1 MQPALVLGLYI
12 GAALTI
18 VMLGALVLA
27 NRVPALEP
35 YAFER
40 NAACYALFVM
50 LLLAPVLRFINRPVK
65 MFVASMTSWIL
76 LTAAYNFAGMYFH
89 SLFEVLQRT
98 PFEVLAEGATVFG
111 VLAVASWVCR
121 MILQA
126 RRHARAREQST
137 ANSSPE
143 ILSHNR

>member
-1 MQPALVLGLYI
+1 MRPVLTLGLYL

-18 VMLGALVLA
+18 VMLGALVVA

-50 LLLAPVLRFINRPVK
+50 LILVPVLRYINRPLK

-76 LTAAYNFAGMYFH
+76 LTAAYNFAGMYFRN
-89 SLFEVLQRT
+89 LFIVLRTPLEVLT
-98 PFEVLAEGATVFG
+98 EGAIVFG

-121 MILQA
+121 MILHA
-126 RRHARAREQST
+126 RRAAMQRSAADTH
-137 ANSSPE
+137 PGV
-143 ILSHNR
+143 LSHDR

>member
-12 GAALTI
+12 GAALTV
-18 VMLGALVLA
+18 VMLTALVLA
-27 NRVPALEP
+27 NRVPALEA

-50 LLLAPVLRFINRPVK
+50 LVLAPVVRYINRPVK

-89 SLFEVLQRT
+89 SLFDVLQRT
-98 PFEVLAEGATVFG
+98 PLEVLAEGGIVFG

-121 MILQA
+121 MILHA
-126 RRHARAREQST
+126 RRHAHAMEEAAHT
-137 ANSSPE
+137 SSGA
-143 ILSHNR
+143 LSHNR